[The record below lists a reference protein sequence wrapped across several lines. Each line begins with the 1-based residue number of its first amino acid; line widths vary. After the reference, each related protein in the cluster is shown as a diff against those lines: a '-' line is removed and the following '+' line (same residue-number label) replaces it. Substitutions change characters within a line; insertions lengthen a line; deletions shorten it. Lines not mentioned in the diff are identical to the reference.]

1 MQQQHSSDQEL
12 IVPRSLLQLDAARKR
27 FGEQKVQLLIEL
39 MYTGDARADAV
50 LQELEELRPE
60 ASRQLQAGISQGLAS
75 LDNPTP
81 AVRTFFEEAER
92 VPAWVDQEC
101 LQRGSTASLSIGNL
115 WISLSLGPGS
125 LTHTYSSP
133 SIARILVRTG
143 NLAKMAGRRLMETG
157 NWHISALMPGGLQRG
172 APGYVQTLQV
182 RLLHARVRT
191 TLLKRGW
198 DSNQAG
204 LPINQVE
211 LVRTWLDFTY
221 VPFHALQ
228 QLGITYTQAELHDLY
243 HFWQYIAYL
252 LGIDERIYRP
262 ILDQRS
268 AQELLELIDST
279 TEGANED
286 SKVLVQAMLQALAEF
301 LVLKL
306 PISVR
311 FDLGSA
317 LTRRLHGNK
326 LANQLG
332 IKRTWISA
340 LMPLILL
347 ANRLQRAW
355 DQRSPAAVQRAV
367 ARTIKAFELFPP
379 LDGSTAFQRATSDPT
394 QQELPQTPA
403 VLAGD

>member
-1 MQQQHSSDQEL
+1 MQQQFSDQGL
-12 IVPRSLLQLDAARKR
+12 VVPRSLLHLDAARQR
-27 FGEQKVQLLIEL
+27 FGEQKVNLLIEL

-50 LQELEELRPE
+50 LKELEGLGPE
-60 ASRQLQAGISQGLAS
+60 ASRLLQAGISQGLAS
-75 LDNPTP
+75 LDNPPP
-81 AVRTFFEEAER
+81 AIQAFFADVER

-157 NWHISALMPGGLQRG
+157 NWHISVLMPGGLQRG

-182 RLLHARVRT
+182 RLLHARVRA

-198 DSNQAG
+198 DIQEAG

-211 LVRTWLDFTY
+211 MVRTWLDFTY
-221 VPFHALQ
+221 VPFRALQ
-228 QLGITYTQAELHDLY
+228 ELGIAYTRAELDDLY

-262 ILDQRS
+262 ILDQHS

-301 LVLKL
+301 LALKL
-306 PISVR
+306 PVSVR

-317 LTRRLHGNK
+317 LTRRLHGNE
-326 LANQLG
+326 LADQLG

-340 LMPLILL
+340 LMPLIML

-367 ARTIKAFELFPP
+367 ARTIKAFEQFPP
-379 LDGSTAFQRATSDPT
+379 LEGSTAFQRAADNPVQQDLPRTPT
-394 QQELPQTPA
+394 